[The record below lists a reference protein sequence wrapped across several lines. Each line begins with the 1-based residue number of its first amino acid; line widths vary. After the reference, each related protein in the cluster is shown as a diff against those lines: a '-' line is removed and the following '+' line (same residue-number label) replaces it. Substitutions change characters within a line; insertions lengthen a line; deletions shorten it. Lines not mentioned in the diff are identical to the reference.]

1 MLAQKIADD
10 QVDKE
15 IARFIEGRN
24 KSAEQLNLIKE
35 KAEKSWSRKA
45 EIFEGHIM
53 LLEDEE
59 LEQEIVSLI
68 KGDKNGRCRCVFR
81 Y

>member
-1 MLAQKIADD
+1 
-10 QVDKE
+10 
-15 IARFIEGRN
+15 
-24 KSAEQLNLIKE
+24 
-35 KAEKSWSRKA
+35 
-45 EIFEGHIM
+45 M

-68 KGDKNGRCRCVFR
+68 KGDKKRQMPLRIPLLKIKLKRLNPLMMNILKNAPLTCVILANV